1 MTTVHRGHIF
11 HITGNPGVQGATDH
25 LAHFPDGALAVD
37 DSGIITFC
45 GDWADLPQDFASAT
59 VVDHHDA
66 FLLPGFID
74 THMHYP
80 QVWLG
85 DSYGGGQLLEW
96 LNNCIFP
103 GESRFADPDFAQR
116 AAIEWCDRMIK
127 AGTTNGL
134 VFGSA
139 FSHAQDFLFEEA
151 NKRGLRIVSGHGIQT
166 TGPASAKPLM
176 VSETEAIDM
185 TRNEIEKWHP
195 LDAAERRNALAF
207 VAVVPRFS
215 LSVTPT
221 TLAGLGEL
229 YSEYRDRGVYF
240 TSHLNENARPG
251 DGEIATVKKEY
262 GVNTYL
268 DTYDGHFLPGSKK
281 GGESLLG
288 RRSVMAHAVH
298 CQDVELARMAETHTS
313 ISHCPVSQWFLGSGT
328 MPWKRTTN
336 SGVTVAIGS
345 DWGAGDEWFV
355 PQILNAC
362 YKQHISE
369 RSPVG
374 IDTPIADTEAVAL
387 HPAELLF
394 TGTLAG
400 AQALDLESRTGN
412 LDVGKEADFVVLD
425 PTEWNMMNATLR
437 NRTILED
444 PIKDRDALL
453 FQLLM
458 LAREKALVATYVR
471 GRKLELSPSQMP

>member
-1 MTTVHRGHIF
+1 
-11 HITGNPGVQGATDH
+11 
-25 LAHFPDGALAVD
+25 
-37 DSGIITFC
+37 
-45 GDWADLPQDFASAT
+45 
-59 VVDHHDA
+59 
-66 FLLPGFID
+66 
-74 THMHYP
+74 
-80 QVWLG
+80 
-85 DSYGGGQLLEW
+85 
-96 LNNCIFP
+96 
-103 GESRFADPDFAQR
+103 
-116 AAIEWCDRMIK
+116 
-127 AGTTNGL
+127 
-134 VFGSA
+134 
-139 FSHAQDFLFEEA
+139 
-151 NKRGLRIVSGHGIQT
+151 
-166 TGPASAKPLM
+166 
-176 VSETEAIDM
+176 
-185 TRNEIEKWHP
+185 
-195 LDAAERRNALAF
+195 
-207 VAVVPRFS
+207 
-215 LSVTPT
+215 
-221 TLAGLGEL
+221 
-229 YSEYRDRGVYF
+229 
-240 TSHLNENARPG
+240 
-251 DGEIATVKKEY
+251 
-262 GVNTYL
+262 
-268 DTYDGHFLPGSKK
+268 
-281 GGESLLG
+281 
-288 RRSVMAHAVH
+288 
-298 CQDVELARMAETHTS
+298 
-313 ISHCPVSQWFLGSGT
+313 

-400 AQALDLESRTGN
+400 AQALDLESRTGH
-412 LDVGKEADFVVLD
+412 LDGKEADFVVLD

>member
-25 LAHFPDGALAVD
+25 LAHFSDGALAVD

-221 TLAGLGEL
+221 TLAGWVG
-229 YSEYRDRGVYF
+229 RWWTF
-240 TSHLNENARPG
+240 TVASANCTRSI
-251 DGEIATVKKEY
+251 EIAVSTSPPTSMKMHGPVMARS
-262 GVNTYL
+262 
-268 DTYDGHFLPGSKK
+268 PRS
-281 GGESLLG
+281 
-288 RRSVMAHAVH
+288 RRSTAS
-298 CQDVELARMAETHTS
+298 TPIWTPTTG
-313 ISHCPVSQWFLGSGT
+313 IFCPGPKKVANPSSGDEVSWPTRCTAKMSSSLEWQ
-328 MPWKRTTN
+328 KRT
-336 SGVTVAIGS
+336 
-345 DWGAGDEWFV
+345 
-355 PQILNAC
+355 PQSHTAPFHN
-362 YKQHISE
+362 
-369 RSPVG
+369 G
-374 IDTPIADTEAVAL
+374 
-387 HPAELLF
+387 F
-394 TGTLAG
+394 
-400 AQALDLESRTGN
+400 
-412 LDVGKEADFVVLD
+412 
-425 PTEWNMMNATLR
+425 
-437 NRTILED
+437 
-444 PIKDRDALL
+444 
-453 FQLLM
+453 
-458 LAREKALVATYVR
+458 
-471 GRKLELSPSQMP
+471 

>member
-1 MTTVHRGHIF
+1 
-11 HITGNPGVQGATDH
+11 
-25 LAHFPDGALAVD
+25 
-37 DSGIITFC
+37 
-45 GDWADLPQDFASAT
+45 
-59 VVDHHDA
+59 
-66 FLLPGFID
+66 
-74 THMHYP
+74 
-80 QVWLG
+80 
-85 DSYGGGQLLEW
+85 
-96 LNNCIFP
+96 
-103 GESRFADPDFAQR
+103 
-116 AAIEWCDRMIK
+116 
-127 AGTTNGL
+127 
-134 VFGSA
+134 
-139 FSHAQDFLFEEA
+139 
-151 NKRGLRIVSGHGIQT
+151 
-166 TGPASAKPLM
+166 
-176 VSETEAIDM
+176 
-185 TRNEIEKWHP
+185 
-195 LDAAERRNALAF
+195 
-207 VAVVPRFS
+207 
-215 LSVTPT
+215 
-221 TLAGLGEL
+221 
-229 YSEYRDRGVYF
+229 
-240 TSHLNENARPG
+240 
-251 DGEIATVKKEY
+251 
-262 GVNTYL
+262 
-268 DTYDGHFLPGSKK
+268 
-281 GGESLLG
+281 
-288 RRSVMAHAVH
+288 
-298 CQDVELARMAETHTS
+298 
-313 ISHCPVSQWFLGSGT
+313 

>member
-1 MTTVHRGHIF
+1 
-11 HITGNPGVQGATDH
+11 
-25 LAHFPDGALAVD
+25 
-37 DSGIITFC
+37 
-45 GDWADLPQDFASAT
+45 
-59 VVDHHDA
+59 
-66 FLLPGFID
+66 
-74 THMHYP
+74 
-80 QVWLG
+80 
-85 DSYGGGQLLEW
+85 
-96 LNNCIFP
+96 
-103 GESRFADPDFAQR
+103 
-116 AAIEWCDRMIK
+116 
-127 AGTTNGL
+127 
-134 VFGSA
+134 
-139 FSHAQDFLFEEA
+139 
-151 NKRGLRIVSGHGIQT
+151 
-166 TGPASAKPLM
+166 
-176 VSETEAIDM
+176 
-185 TRNEIEKWHP
+185 
-195 LDAAERRNALAF
+195 
-207 VAVVPRFS
+207 
-215 LSVTPT
+215 
-221 TLAGLGEL
+221 
-229 YSEYRDRGVYF
+229 
-240 TSHLNENARPG
+240 
-251 DGEIATVKKEY
+251 
-262 GVNTYL
+262 
-268 DTYDGHFLPGSKK
+268 
-281 GGESLLG
+281 
-288 RRSVMAHAVH
+288 
-298 CQDVELARMAETHTS
+298 
-313 ISHCPVSQWFLGSGT
+313 

-400 AQALDLESRTGN
+400 AQALDLESRTGH